1 MEPFSDSLRKGSA
14 SARKAFA
21 LQKTVIAAAAFAL
34 LVGNAA
40 SAAETPQQLA
50 EAFCAARVED
60 NEKQVRALLSP
71 SLLKIIAEAEE
82 RNDAIAK
89 ATPGDKPPLGDGI
102 PYQGFRDRAPICKAG
117 QSSEFSG
124 RMEVTVRY
132 EFPDAPAANWTDR
145 LLLVQSGKDFLIDD
159 ILFQIPANHTEE
171 IGLRSVLFNAF
182 DQ

>member
-1 MEPFSDSLRKGSA
+1 MEPFSDSLRKDAA

-34 LVGNAA
+34 LMGNAA
-40 SAAETPQQLA
+40 PAAETPQELA
-50 EAFCAARVED
+50 EAFCAARVQD

-71 SLLKIIAEAEE
+71 ALLKVIAEAEE

-89 ATPGDKPPLGDGI
+89 AAPGDKPPLGDGI
-102 PYQGFRDRAPICKAG
+102 PYQGFPDRAPVCKAG
-117 QSSEFSG
+117 QSSELAG

-132 EFPDAPAANWTDR
+132 EFPDTPAANWTDR
-145 LLLVQSGKDFLIDD
+145 LLLVQSGTDFLIDD

>member
-40 SAAETPQQLA
+40 AAAETPQQLA

-60 NEKQVRALLSP
+60 NERQVRALLSP
-71 SLLKIIAEAEE
+71 SLLKIIAEAQE
-82 RNDAIAK
+82 RNDDIAK

-102 PYQGFRDRAPICKAG
+102 PYQGFPDRAPVCKAG
-117 QSSEFSG
+117 KS
-124 RMEVTVRY
+124 R
-132 EFPDAPAANWTDR
+132 EFPVAWKSRCTTNFPTRRPPTGRTGCSW
-145 LLLVQSGKDFLIDD
+145 LQSGKDFLIDD